1 MTAVGTDLVALHGL
15 NNTPE
20 VWDGARAHLT
30 KAGEATVRWHCPLLP
45 ALDSVEAIA
54 QWLLPQLPPTFALAG
69 FSFGGY
75 VAAALLEAA
84 PERIERVALVCSST
98 RADNDVQRTN
108 RERAV
113 AVLQADGAAGHRRLA
128 AAQAPLTMH
137 PSRLEDP
144 VLVALRERMLAGYG
158 PERLSA
164 QLRACMQRP
173 DRTASL
179 NAFSG
184 PILLLAAQDDQV
196 VTPELMQ
203 GVAREAPRARY
214 EVVPDAGHLM
224 PIERPDWLARA
235 LADWLA
241 R

>member
-1 MTAVGTDLVALHGL
+1 MTAAVTDLVALHGL

-20 VWDGARAHLT
+20 VWDGARVQLT
-30 KAGEATVRWHCPLLP
+30 MAGEAVVRWHCPLLP

-54 QWLLPQLPPTFALAG
+54 RWLLPQLPPRFALAG

-84 PERIERVALVCSST
+84 PERIERIALVCSST
-98 RADNDVQRTN
+98 RADTDAQRAN
-108 RERAV
+108 RERAI
-113 AVLQADGAAGHRRLA
+113 AVLQADGASGHRRLA

-137 PSRLEDP
+137 PSRLDDS
-144 VLVALRERMLAGYG
+144 VLMTLRERMLAGYG

-179 NAFSG
+179 NGFSG
-184 PILLLAAQDDQV
+184 PILLLAAQNDQV

-203 GVAREAPRARY
+203 GVARDVPRARY
-214 EVVPDAGHLM
+214 EAVPEAGHLM
-224 PIERPDWLARA
+224 PIERPDRLAGA

-241 R
+241 H